1 MHMSL
6 HNYLQKR
13 HLNRSIHQCSYKYNS
28 KGVYGEGMHEGKK
41 RRNTKKDII
50 KMSHR

>member
-13 HLNRSIHQCSYKYNS
+13 HLNNSILQYYYKIDRI
-28 KGVYGEGMHEGKK
+28 GVYGEGMHEEKQK
-41 RRNTKKDII
+41 RNTKQNIL
-50 KMSHR
+50 